1 VHYIAMLA
9 FLYGKAEST
18 FDWSLRPLFLK
29 FNTPSETE
37 RQAAL
42 VELRALVGN
51 ETP

>member
-1 VHYIAMLA
+1 MLA